1 MSSRAAEYSK
11 VLKAAEDE
19 KVLINE
25 LCAPNFETGMRMESS
40 LFFNAGTKLQVMA
53 DTIDSDA

>member
-1 MSSRAAEYSK
+1 MSSRAAEYS
-11 VLKAAEDE
+11 DE